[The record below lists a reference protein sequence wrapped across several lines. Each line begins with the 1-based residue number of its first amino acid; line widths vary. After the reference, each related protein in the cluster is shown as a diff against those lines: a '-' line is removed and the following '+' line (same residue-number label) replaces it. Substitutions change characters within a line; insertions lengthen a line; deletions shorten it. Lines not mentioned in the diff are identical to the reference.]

1 MSDLVELNE
10 VDLSAARK
18 MRWSLLLLFGLFGV
32 FATAWGGRAPSVR
45 EALNL
50 SVGTLGTVIVVGAL
64 GSLISVSLSGVLVPR
79 LGSRNSLIVGMVG
92 SWLGLTTMSISLLT
106 GIVPL
111 FVLGILI
118 NGLSNP
124 FTNVTSNLE
133 GAHVEKLLNRP
144 VLPQLHAAF
153 PIGAAVGSGLAAL
166 SARTGINVGIHLII
180 LATVATIG
188 RAVLIGSATKLSAPP
203 VKTAGAIK
211 LPFGIGGKKNDA
223 ALTPDAPATVSAWRE
238 PRTVMLGV
246 LLVAGAMSE
255 GSAGNWLNLT
265 VVESFNSPEEFG
277 ALAYATF
284 VISMLTVR
292 LLGAG
297 LLERYGRI
305 KVLYAS
311 GALAFIGLA
320 VFTMSPVLPVAWI
333 GIVLWGLGAAMVWP
347 TVMGAAA
354 DDPARAAA
362 RVSVAS
368 SFSSVAML
376 VAPPLLGMLGDT
388 WGLRYALMLI
398 LIPMVVAMFVTKAAR
413 PITGPT
419 EILHTGAIPVVPL
432 LTVDDVDAESSE
444 IEEFELAVA

>member
-1 MSDLVELNE
+1 
-10 VDLSAARK
+10 
-18 MRWSLLLLFGLFGV
+18 MRWSLLLLFGIFGV
-32 FATAWGGRAPSVR
+32 FSMAWAGRAPSVR
-45 EALNL
+45 ESLGL
-50 SVGTLGTVIVVGAL
+50 SVGALGSVIVVGAI

-79 LGSRNSLIVGMVG
+79 LGSRNSMLVGAIG
-92 SWLGLTTMSISLLT
+92 SWLGLTSMSVALLT
-106 GIVPL
+106 GIVP
-111 FVLGILI
+111 FFILGILL

-133 GAHVEKLLNRP
+133 GAHVEKMLKTP

-153 PIGAAVGSGLAAL
+153 PIGAAVGSGIAAL
-166 SARTGINVGIHLII
+166 SARLEINVGIHLLII
-180 LATVATIG
+180 ATVATIA
-188 RAVLIGSATKLSAPP
+188 RLSLIKSATQLGAQPTKSTAPF
-203 VKTAGAIK
+203 K
-211 LPFGIGGKKNDA
+211 LPFSRKAADA
-223 ALTPDAPATVSAWRE
+223 VAINGVKPVSAWRE
-238 PRTVMLGV
+238 KRTLMLGV
-246 LLVAGAMSE
+246 LLVAAAMSE

-277 ALAYATF
+277 ALAYGTF
-284 VISMLTVR
+284 VLSMLTIR

-311 GALAFIGLA
+311 GGFAMVGLA
-320 VFTMSPVLPVAWI
+320 LFTMTPLLPVAWV
-333 GIVLWGLGAAMVWP
+333 GIVLWGIGAAMVWP

-368 SFSSVAML
+368 SFSSTAML

-398 LIPMVVAMFVTKAAR
+398 LIPLVIAMFVTKAAR
-413 PITGPT
+413 PITGP
-419 EILHTGAIPVVPL
+419 EEVIATGAIPIVPVS
-432 LTVDDVDAESSE
+432 TPIVPQKEKE
-444 IEEFELAVA
+444 RELVAA